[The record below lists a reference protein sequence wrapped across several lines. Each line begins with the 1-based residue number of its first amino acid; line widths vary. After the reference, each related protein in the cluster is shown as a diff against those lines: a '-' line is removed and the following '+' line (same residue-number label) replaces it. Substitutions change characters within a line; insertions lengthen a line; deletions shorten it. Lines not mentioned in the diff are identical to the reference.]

1 MSLILLGFFQF
12 IKIISD
18 YQNNLMKKKIVNKF
32 LLFSL
37 LFSLMITAT
46 IFQSMYQDY
55 TSIIDF
61 DLTVIHNS
69 LQLVSKQYPDFQDL
83 TSYSHFLTYGL
94 FYKFFSIF
102 DHNLITN
109 IDLLVKLENPE
120 FALQK
125 LYIISKVAN
134 STVHFVAIVFI
145 YKLLGIFKIDEYYKI
160 LSIFFIIFSE
170 TFLANFIILRTDIVA
185 VCYFFI
191 SAYFLLDYVKNP
203 KFINLILI
211 SLFMVFSLLAKVQI
225 IFLYMF
231 LFFFFVFYT
240 TYEEKNEISRN
251 NFLFSKIT
259 RMNLNYFLLFFIIL
273 YFIFQIY
280 LNNFVN
286 SSTGVGYFDFICFG
300 VYFLIMHFTIFY
312 TSKIRNV
319 SNKYLYNVFAIIISL
334 FIFHIFL
341 LKLLSIFN
349 FIKIDFR
356 IIFSLTNPFYFLKI
370 YSPFSDKGM
379 SYSLIYEMLV
389 LLFKDFNFNLIY
401 FFLLL
406 FVLIASIYM
415 AIFNRKKKAFNHQ
428 FIYIFLLTIII
439 LFLSAINNFRYN
451 VSYNIYFIPF
461 FFLLLAIFF
470 HSIPKKNRLI
480 VSIIISTFIIFNF
493 VKNLSTYQR
502 YIYQPSNLH
511 HVCVNKSTRDF
522 YYHWARNFDEVFFK
536 RICLNNNLLFK

>member
-1 MSLILLGFFQF
+1 
-12 IKIISD
+12 
-18 YQNNLMKKKIVNKF
+18 MKKKIINKF

-69 LQLVSKQYPDFQDL
+69 LQLVSNQYPDFQDL

-134 STVHFVAIVFI
+134 STIHFVAIVFI

-203 KFINLILI
+203 KFINLFLI

-231 LFFFFVFYT
+231 LFFFFVFYI

-251 NFLFSKIT
+251 NVLFSKIT
-259 RMNLNYFLLFFIIL
+259 KINLNYLLLFFIIL

-300 VYFLIMHFTIFY
+300 IYFLVMYFTILY
-312 TSKIRNV
+312 ICKNKGI
-319 SNKYLYNVFAIIISL
+319 SNKYLYNIFAIIITLSV
-334 FIFHIFL
+334 FQVFL
-341 LKLLSIFN
+341 LNLLSVFN
-349 FIKIDFR
+349 LIKIDFN

-370 YSPFSDKGM
+370 YSPFFDKEL
-379 SYSLIYEMLV
+379 STNLIYEMFTV
-389 LLFKDFNFNLIY
+389 FFRDFNFNLIY
-401 FFLLL
+401 SFLLL
-406 FVLIASIYM
+406 LVLLICFFKIVLHYKDRAFDHVYIYV
-415 AIFNRKKKAFNHQ
+415 
-428 FIYIFLLTIII
+428 FLLAMII
-439 LFLSAINNFRYN
+439 LFLAAINNFRYN

-461 FFLLLAIFF
+461 FFLLLSIF
-470 HSIPKKNRLI
+470 HNSIQKKSRI
-480 VSIIISTFIIFNF
+480 VFSIVVSFFIIINF
-493 VKNLSTYQR
+493 LTNLSNYQP
-502 YIYQPSNLH
+502 YIYKPSQLH
-511 HVCVNKSTRDF
+511 YVCVNKSIRDF
-522 YYHWARNFDEVFFK
+522 YYYWARNFDDNFFK
-536 RICLNNNLLFK
+536 KVCLNKNLPYK

>member
-1 MSLILLGFFQF
+1 MEK
-12 IKIISD
+12 KII
-18 YQNNLMKKKIVNKF
+18 NKF

-125 LYIISKVAN
+125 LYIVSKVAN
-134 STVHFVAIVFI
+134 STIHFVAIVFI

-191 SAYFLLDYVKNP
+191 STYFLLDVIKST
-203 KFINLILI
+203 KLTNLFLV
-211 SLFMVFSLLAKVQI
+211 SLFMVLSLLAKVQI

-231 LFFFFVFYT
+231 LFFFFIFYSS
-240 TYEEKNEISRN
+240 YEKKNKISDDS
-251 NFLFSKIT
+251 FLSLKIIKI
-259 RMNLNYFLLFFIIL
+259 NLKYVLLFFVFL
-273 YFIFQIY
+273 YFVFQIY

-286 SSTGVGYFDFICFG
+286 SSTGVGYFDLFCFG
-300 VYFLIMHFTIFY
+300 IYFLVMYFTIFY
-312 TSKIRNV
+312 TCEIKGI
-319 SNKYLYNVFAIIISL
+319 SNEYIYNIFAIIITLSV
-334 FIFHIFL
+334 FQVFL
-341 LKLLSIFN
+341 L
-349 FIKIDFR
+349 
-356 IIFSLTNPFYFLKI
+356 
-370 YSPFSDKGM
+370 
-379 SYSLIYEMLV
+379 
-389 LLFKDFNFNLIY
+389 
-401 FFLLL
+401 
-406 FVLIASIYM
+406 
-415 AIFNRKKKAFNHQ
+415 
-428 FIYIFLLTIII
+428 
-439 LFLSAINNFRYN
+439 
-451 VSYNIYFIPF
+451 
-461 FFLLLAIFF
+461 
-470 HSIPKKNRLI
+470 
-480 VSIIISTFIIFNF
+480 
-493 VKNLSTYQR
+493 
-502 YIYQPSNLH
+502 
-511 HVCVNKSTRDF
+511 
-522 YYHWARNFDEVFFK
+522 
-536 RICLNNNLLFK
+536 NLLKAILS